1 MRRRRRRSKSHSR
14 PVAAHLG
21 SYLGSYLGAY
31 LGSYLGAYPG
41 VSWVHLGH
49 TSLGYISAISRS
61 YLAQIAAEMAAAAD
75 EVKAKAAPV
84 QATKDDI
91 EYKVTLE
98 RGNEVTVD
106 LFATDCELIMK

>member
-14 PVAAHLG
+14 PVAAH
-21 SYLGSYLGAY
+21 LGSYLGAY

-98 RGNEVTVD
+98 RGNEVIAD
-106 LFATDCELIMK
+106 